1 MVGHFVWNDPIV
13 ASQGKG
19 FTISENMSLQRS
31 FDDGVTINS
40 LHYNADEEIY
50 VDMAGIMQVRLKE
63 SDGSISVKLKTDF
76 L

>member
-1 MVGHFVWNDPIV
+1 
-13 ASQGKG
+13 
-19 FTISENMSLQRS
+19 MSLQRS